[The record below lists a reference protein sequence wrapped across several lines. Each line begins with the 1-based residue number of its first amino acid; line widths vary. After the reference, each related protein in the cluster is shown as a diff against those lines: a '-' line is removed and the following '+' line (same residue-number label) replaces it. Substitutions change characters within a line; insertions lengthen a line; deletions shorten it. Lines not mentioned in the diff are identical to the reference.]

1 MKEFQMINILKIIFS
16 NARKIAWIGFFTALT
31 STSDGAF
38 VSTSNDD
45 IVIELLTFPASSV
58 TVTVQSE

>member
-1 MKEFQMINILKIIFS
+1 MSFV
-16 NARKIAWIGFFTALT
+16 G
-31 STSDGAF
+31 
-38 VSTSNDD
+38 VSTGVTSAIVDAVKSTVNSV

>member
-1 MKEFQMINILKIIFS
+1 MSFV
-16 NARKIAWIGFFTALT
+16 GFFTAVT
-31 STSDGAF
+31 SASVGAF

-45 IVIELLTFPASSV
+45 IVLELLTFPAASV